1 MQDKKTTQLKIGNNL
16 IERRPQQTLVTVCQE
31 TSKKLY
37 AIYELIIQE

>member
-16 IERRPQQTLVTVCQE
+16 IERRPEQTLMTVCQE
-31 TSKKLY
+31 PSQKLY